1 MRPATAPVSI
11 IRKLPLFLDAI
22 RFQETI
28 FALPF
33 AYSGMIIAADG
44 LPNFSDFLWITV
56 AMIGARTLGM
66 SANRIIDQHIDSDNP
81 RTSMRHLPLGIL
93 RTIDMM
99 VLSLL
104 GAILLFVSAW
114 RLNPLAIQLAP
125 VAAIYLAV
133 YPFAKR
139 FTWLSSFIL
148 GWALA
153 IAPSAAW
160 IGIKGSLSWEP
171 VLLSVSVA
179 AWATSFD
186 ILYHVQDRDFYI
198 ERGLHSVAQQFGIKQ
213 AFLFS
218 RILDLIA
225 IVCLVAVGIL
235 IGLSFPYFIG
245 CLIAAGLLFYRR
257 RMVSPENLGQINI
270 AFMRINAY
278 VSITI
283 FTSVIIA
290 ILIS

>member
-1 MRPATAPVSI
+1 MRPATTPVSI
-11 IRKLPLFLDAI
+11 IRKLPLFLGAI

-104 GAILLFVSAW
+104 GAILLFVAAW

-218 RILDLIA
+218 RVLDLIA
-225 IVCLVAVGIL
+225 IVCLVAVGIV

-245 CLIAAGLLFYRR
+245 CSIAAGLLFYRR

>member
-218 RILDLIA
+218 RVLDLIA
-225 IVCLVAVGIL
+225 IVCLVAVGIV

-245 CLIAAGLLFYRR
+245 CSIAAGLLFYRR